1 MRARASTDEIL
12 TDCGTETKAPD
23 VIDPRSAIEKLIFT
37 CDMRNDDGDFDGVGE
52 LFAHATIGI
61 AGMAE
66 VVCQGAQGTA
76 DQFRRVTRVY
86 AEGGARTHH
95 LSTNLIIDVD
105 EVDGS
110 ATCSSHYVM
119 YQQTDT
125 LPLQPINTGR
135 NFDTFERVAGVW
147 RWKSR
152 HITVLLSGD
161 MSHHLV
167 QDTTPF
173 T

>member
-1 MRARASTDEIL
+1 M
-12 TDCGTETKAPD
+12 
-23 VIDPRSAIEKLIFT
+23 VDPRSEIERLIFT
-37 CDMRNDDGDFDGVGE
+37 CDMRNDDGDFAGVGQ

-66 VVCQGAQGTA
+66 VVCEGAQATA
-76 DQFRRVTRVY
+76 DQFRAVTRVY
-86 AEGGARTHH
+86 PEGGARTHH
-95 LSTNLIIDVD
+95 LSTNLIFDID
-105 EVDGS
+105 EVEGA
-110 ATCSSHYVM
+110 ATCMSNYVM

-125 LPLQPINTGR
+125 LPLQPINAGR
-135 NFDTFERVAGVW
+135 NLDTFERVAGVW
-147 RWKSR
+147 RWKR
-152 HITVLLSGD
+152 RYITVLFSGD